1 MKDITIPGGKR
12 FADAQKMIEI
22 FGLPDAIAIGGQ
34 VPVAGPGD
42 VDSAVQSAIQAF
54 EDYRSTSAG
63 ARAVFLEAIAAEILS
78 LGDLLI
84 QRAHAETSLPIARLI
99 AERGRTIA
107 QLRMFAQLLREG
119 SWVEAIIDPADPSR
133 QPTPKPELRRMC
145 LPLGPVAVF
154 GAGNFPLA
162 YSTAGGDTASA
173 LAAGCP
179 VIIKAH
185 ENHLGTHMM
194 VADAILRAA
203 AHSGMPQGVFQSLI
217 GDGYATGQELVRH
230 PGIKAAGFTGSQG
243 GGRALYDI
251 ACQRPEPIPF
261 FAEMG
266 SVNPV
271 FILPGALSERA
282 ETIARQ
288 LVMSFTLHAGQYC
301 TNPGLVIVQEGAGL
315 SILIES
321 MRAGVQAK
329 QAESMYANR
338 VFDAYQLQSNTAI
351 HHKEVEIL
359 ANGLEGDGL
368 AARPLLAQ
376 VAAKDFLAQP
386 TLHEEIF
393 GPFSLIVRCAHTD
406 EMERVSAELPG
417 QLTTSIWANDGEGTT
432 HEPLIKTLQGKAG
445 RLIWNGIPTGVEVS
459 PAMVHG
465 GPYPATTDSRFTS
478 VGANAIRR
486 WVRPICYQNL
496 PDHLLPPELQR
507 ANPMQI
513 WRQVGYHWTKDPI

>member
-63 ARAVFLEAIAAEILS
+63 ARAAFLEAISAEILS

-261 FAEMG
+261 FCG
-266 SVNPV
+266 NGQRQSSFYFTRRLIRKSGDHRPTTCDVLYPSCRP
-271 FILPGALSERA
+271 ILHESRSGYRSGRRGPFHPDR
-282 ETIARQ
+282 IHARR
-288 LVMSFTLHAGQYC
+288 
-301 TNPGLVIVQEGAGL
+301 
-315 SILIES
+315 
-321 MRAGVQAK
+321 RAG
-329 QAESMYANR
+329 ETSGIN
-338 VFDAYQLQSNTAI
+338 
-351 HHKEVEIL
+351 
-359 ANGLEGDGL
+359 
-368 AARPLLAQ
+368 
-376 VAAKDFLAQP
+376 
-386 TLHEEIF
+386 
-393 GPFSLIVRCAHTD
+393 VRH
-406 EMERVSAELPG
+406 
-417 QLTTSIWANDGEGTT
+417 
-432 HEPLIKTLQGKAG
+432 
-445 RLIWNGIPTGVEVS
+445 
-459 PAMVHG
+459 
-465 GPYPATTDSRFTS
+465 
-478 VGANAIRR
+478 
-486 WVRPICYQNL
+486 
-496 PDHLLPPELQR
+496 
-507 ANPMQI
+507 
-513 WRQVGYHWTKDPI
+513 